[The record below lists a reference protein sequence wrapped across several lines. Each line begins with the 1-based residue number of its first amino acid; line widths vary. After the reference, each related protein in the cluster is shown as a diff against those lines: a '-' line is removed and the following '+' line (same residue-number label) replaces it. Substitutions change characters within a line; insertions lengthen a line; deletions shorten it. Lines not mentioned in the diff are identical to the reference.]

1 MQRVMVVVIGVLV
14 VVGGVGYL
22 YMGHQQQTKQ
32 EELRAVYEARIDAQQ
47 QRTEQL
53 ARDLAHDFTAALA
66 GGLVNEVVGGD
77 SQALQDRIVA
87 AVKGRRVARIIV
99 LDPEGAVLASTDLR
113 YTDGVMED
121 PLTRQALTVEDVE
134 VLSSSDEGEVLASLE
149 VAAPVRVAA
158 QKVAVVRVAFEL
170 GPEQES

>member
-1 MQRVMVVVIGVLV
+1 MQRFWLVVIALLI
-14 VVGGVGYL
+14 VVGGGGYL
-22 YMGHQQQTKQ
+22 YLGHQHQTQQQ
-32 EELRAVYEARIDAQQ
+32 ELRATYEAELDAQQ
-47 QRTEQL
+47 ERTRQL

-99 LDPEGAVLASTDLR
+99 LDPEGLVLASTDLR
-113 YTDGVMED
+113 YTDGTMED
-121 PLTRQALTVEDVE
+121 PLTRQVLAVEDIQVLDSDVE
-134 VLSSSDEGEVLASLE
+134 GGALNRLE

-158 QKVAVVRVAFEL
+158 QKVAAVRVTFDL
-170 GPEQES
+170 GPDEES